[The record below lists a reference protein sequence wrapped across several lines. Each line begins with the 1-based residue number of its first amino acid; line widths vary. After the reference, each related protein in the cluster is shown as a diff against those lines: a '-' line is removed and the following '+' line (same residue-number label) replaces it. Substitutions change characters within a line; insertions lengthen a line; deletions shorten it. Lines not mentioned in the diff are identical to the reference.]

1 MNDNLTTNASNE
13 AESPAFFVGA
23 VSRCFSQSDDEF
35 TFSENGFHGSLL
47 CNIMGGIRDLTFY
60 NVFDK
65 EKKPIKVT
73 SIQLNRGSLYLAH
86 CHDESTGKRW
96 YIHTGYLAVLK

>member
-13 AESPAFFVGA
+13 AASPAFLVGA
-23 VSRCFSQSDDEF
+23 VSRCFSSSDDEY
-35 TFSENGFHGSLL
+35 TFSEKGFHGSLL

-60 NVFDK
+60 NVFD
-65 EKKPIKVT
+65 EDKKPIKVT
-73 SIQLNRGSLYLAH
+73 SIKLDRGCHYLAY
-86 CHDESTGKRW
+86 CHDEITGKRW